1 MRSVRFAIFA
11 LVSIMFC
18 TVTAFAATQPI
29 PDTGQVKC
37 YDNEKEIPCP
47 SEGEDFYGQD
57 ANYSI
62 NPMSYTKLDANGN
75 DLPDSATSWA
85 MVRDNVTG
93 LIWENKTNDGTI
105 HDRDNKYTWYDSNP
119 ETNGGYRGTSG
130 DGTDTEDFIKA
141 LNDAKFGGYSDW
153 RLPTINELAYI
164 VDNGIAEPG
173 PTINKVYFTNTQASL
188 YWTRTTYS
196 GATYLAWS
204 MNFYNGGDYGYKTS
218 NEKNYAHYVMAV
230 RGEQTAL
237 FDNLIING
245 DGTVT
250 DTNTGLMW
258 QQATGKGTGEYIDSE
273 VALSYCEYLNL
284 GGYTDWRLPTL
295 KELRSIVDYSNHSQA
310 INTFYFSNTYNGL
323 YRTSTNSA
331 TYNSYKWVIS
341 FSNGEDEYDN
351 YYASYYVRAVRN
363 VEPVVVFEPV
373 LSVIKTGTGD
383 GSVSSVPAG
392 IDCGGDCSEIYQTNT
407 IVTLTATPDDGSAF
421 DGWSGACS
429 GTGECTVTMSQAK
442 SVTAAFTT
450 SDLPAQ
456 VNTYIVLTNKTPLLP
471 ALIIQKGYYAQVFG
485 SDGGNS
491 ISIASGGRMEGMN
504 FVGANVVNI
513 EDSSSQCSV
522 YRSGAAVYITSNTG
536 TLVKIPATKTVQTL
550 RFFDGSSGLVIDNGR
565 VKLGNQEITPNAAA
579 VGALVNPADTSAGI
593 F

>member
-62 NPMSYTKLDANGN
+62 NPMSYTKIDANGN
-75 DLPDSATSWA
+75 DLPDSAISWA

-141 LNDAKFGGYSDW
+141 LNDSKFGGYSDW
-153 RLPTINELAYI
+153 RLPTIKELASI
-164 VDNGIAEPG
+164 IDQGVTSPG
-173 PTINKVYFTNTQASL
+173 QAAINKESFSHTNSSFYWSSTASSGSTSNAWGVYFG
-188 YWTRTTYS
+188 S
-196 GATYLAWS
+196 GYGS
-204 MNFYNGGDYGYKTS
+204 SPSKYYGY
-218 NEKNYAHYVMAV
+218 YVRAV
-230 RGEQTAL
+230 RGGQAGA
-237 FDNLIING
+237 FDNSDHLVING
-245 DGTVT
+245 DRTVT
-250 DTNTGLMW
+250 DTKTGLMW
-258 QQATGKGTGEYIDSE
+258 QQETGGYMNWKD
-273 VALSYCEYLNL
+273 ALAYCENLNL
-284 GGYTDWRLPTL
+284 SGYIDWRLPTIQ
-295 KELRSIVDYSNHSQA
+295 ELRSIVDYKASSPSIDTNIFPDSFAYGYFASTTDTKLQA
-310 INTFYFSNTYNGL
+310 ISYAVGVYFETGGDSVFYKT
-323 YRTSTNSA
+323 
-331 TYNSYKWVIS
+331 
-341 FSNGEDEYDN
+341 D
-351 YYASYYVRAVRN
+351 SYYVRAVRN
-363 VEPVVVFEPV
+363 VEPIVAGPPV

-392 IDCGGDCSEIYQTNT
+392 IDCGGDCSETYQTNT

-504 FVGANVVNI
+504 FVGANVINI